1 MSETVSFERCKSFID
16 SQLNAAKEGVLGTGQ
31 HVRPTLTIS
40 RQAGSGG
47 RTIADKAALLL
58 DARDKQ
64 SQCPWT
70 VFDRNLVERVLAD
83 HNLPA
88 RIAEFMRREVSSE
101 INAGVREIL
110 GVQPSQWTLVH
121 YTTDTL
127 LRLARMGGVILIGRA
142 GSVVTRTLRN
152 CFHVRLVA
160 PLEKRVR
167 HAAEF
172 YHLNES
178 EAYELVER
186 EDRERQRYLKKYFA
200 EDIDNPLLYHLV
212 INTEMVGFDAAA
224 ELIANTME
232 KRSQNYFHHVLSQ
245 TRVPAQ

>member
-1 MSETVSFERCKSFID
+1 MSETVSFEKCKSFID
-16 SQLNAAKEGVLGTGQ
+16 SQLNAAKEGLSGIGQ
-31 HVRPTLTIS
+31 HTRPSLTIS

-47 RTIADKAALLL
+47 RTIADKVALLL
-58 DARDKQ
+58 DARDTHAH
-64 SQCPWT
+64 CPWT

-127 LRLARMGGVILIGRA
+127 LRLARSGGVILIGRA
-142 GSVVTRTLRN
+142 GCVVTSTLRN
-152 CFHVRLVA
+152 CFHVRLIA
-160 PLEKRVR
+160 PLEQRVR
-167 HAAEF
+167 HAADF
-172 YHLNES
+172 YRMSES
-178 EAYELVER
+178 KAYELVER
-186 EDRERQRYLKKYFA
+186 EDRERHRYLKKYFA

-212 INTEMVGFDAAA
+212 INTDLMGFDAAA

-232 KRSQNYFHHVLSQ
+232 KRAIHYFQPAPSQHTAS
-245 TRVPAQ
+245 AQ